1 MVYDFDPHLGPDS
14 DDEGRDD
21 PDAGAA
27 RQSVVE
33 IVESAML
40 EDFLD
45 QVADFRREHPQ
56 ARRVGAEVARRLGVL
71 PISYLPLVAREA
83 LSPTKTPSLPER
95 MVGLSPAAAFRQAL
109 RHPEVTVADYRRTPH
124 LVWTGAVELRGAGH
138 ELAFY
143 QEYEDT
149 WWRAIVRQTPKGSLR
164 LTSLHAIERRQLPDE
179 IHAAT
184 LLERETED
192 PDDPQVRE
200 AVEALKRIPGVVSLS
215 ARTMQKQEIRHP
227 ELTSDEYRLL
237 PDLLA
242 DGDIEQRTPG
252 RLAFY
257 GKFGGRWY
265 RGVVTRSSAGR
276 LYLIGFHRCS
286 ARHARHAHPQK
297 PEEE

>member
-1 MVYDFDPHLGPDS
+1 MVYDFDPRLGPES
-14 DDEGRDD
+14 DDEGRED
-21 PDAGAA
+21 PDAGA

-45 QVADFRREHPQ
+45 RVEDFRREHPQ
-56 ARRVGAEVARRLGVL
+56 ARRIAAEVSRRLGVL
-71 PISYLPLVAREA
+71 PISYIPLVAREA
-83 LSPTKTPSLPER
+83 LSPAKTESPPQR
-95 MVGLSPAAAFRQAL
+95 MVRLSAPAAFRQAL
-109 RHPEVTVADYRRTPH
+109 RHPEVTVADYRRAPH
-124 LVWTGAVELRGAGH
+124 LVWTGAVELRGGGH

-149 WWRAIVRQTPKGSLR
+149 WWRAVVRQTPKGSLY

-184 LLERETED
+184 LLEEETPD
-192 PDDPQVRE
+192 SDDPRVRE
-200 AVEALKRIPGVVSLS
+200 AVEALNRIPGVVSLS
-215 ARTMQKQEIRHP
+215 ARTMRKQEIRHP

-242 DGDIEQRTPG
+242 NGDIEQRTPG
-252 RLAFY
+252 RVAFY
-257 GKFGGRWY
+257 AHLEGRWY
-265 RGVVTRSSAGR
+265 RGVVTQSSAGR

-286 ARHARHAHPQK
+286 ARHARNAHPQK
-297 PEEE
+297 PAKE

>member
-1 MVYDFDPHLGPDS
+1 MYDFDPHLGPES
-14 DDEGRDD
+14 DAEARDD
-21 PDAGAA
+21 PDAGA

-45 QVADFRREHPQ
+45 RVADFRREHPQ
-56 ARRVGAEVARRLGVL
+56 ARRIGAEVARQLGVL
-71 PISYLPLVAREA
+71 PISYIPLVAREA
-83 LSPTKTPSLPER
+83 LSPPKTPAPPER
-95 MVGLSPAAAFRQAL
+95 LVGLSPAAAFRQAL
-109 RHPEVTVADYRRTPH
+109 RHPEVTVADYRRAPH
-124 LVWTGAVELRGAGH
+124 LVWTGAVELRGGGH

-184 LLERETED
+184 LLDEETPDD
-192 PDDPQVRE
+192 PDDPRVRE
-200 AVEALKRIPGVVSLS
+200 AVEALNRIPGVVSLS
-215 ARTMQKQEIRHP
+215 ARTMRKQEIRHP

-237 PDLLA
+237 PELLA
-242 DGDIEQRTPG
+242 EGDIEQRSPG

-265 RGVVTRSSAGR
+265 RGVVTQSSAGR

-286 ARHARHAHPQK
+286 ARHARNAHPQK
-297 PEEE
+297 PAEE